1 MSMLCPAVDQG
12 PLAAPITKSRH
23 ESPQGSA
30 VRKTKP
36 VNALPT
42 RPIIRVVL
50 RPKRSQSRPATTA
63 NIPPKSSI
71 SPRRYPVNHGGRA
84 KSASI

>member
-30 VRKTKP
+30 VRMTKP

-50 RPKRSQSRPATTA
+50 RPKRSQSRPATTGKYA
-63 NIPPKSSI
+63 
-71 SPRRYPVNHGGRA
+71 A
-84 KSASI
+84 